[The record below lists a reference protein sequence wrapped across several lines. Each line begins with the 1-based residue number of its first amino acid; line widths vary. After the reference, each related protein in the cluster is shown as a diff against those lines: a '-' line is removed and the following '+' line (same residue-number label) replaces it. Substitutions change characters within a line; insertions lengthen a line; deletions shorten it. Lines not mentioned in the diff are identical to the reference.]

1 MAYSRRLRCRV
12 LLGAALVAVLTMDS
26 LPVVVAAGPEKLPLW
41 SGRAPVG
48 DGRFEAA
55 DAFITVH
62 HPAPDKANGAAVVIC
77 PGGGYRGLVVGP
89 EGHGIAQWL
98 VQHGLAG
105 IVLEY
110 RLPNGR
116 AMVPLVDAQRAIRTV
131 RANAKK
137 WNINSSRI
145 GIMGFSAGGHLA
157 STAGTHFDQGDRQAA
172 DPIDR
177 VSCRP
182 DFMVLVYPVIS
193 LGDKAHVGS
202 RAALLGPTPK
212 PELVE
217 LFSNEKQVTA
227 QTPPAFLAHA
237 KDDRTVSPEHSQMF
251 CDALKAHG
259 VAAEFLELPRG
270 GHGLNGYK
278 GPMWDAWQAQSL
290 QWLAAQNFIPRG
302 DASRSVE

>member
-1 MAYSRRLRCRV
+1 VTHSPLLPCRV
-12 LLGAALVAVLTMDS
+12 LLGIIVATVLTLNT
-26 LPVVVAAGPEKLPLW
+26 LPVVVAAAPEKLPLW
-41 SGRAPVG
+41 AGRAPV
-48 DGRFEAA
+48 DEGRFEAA
-55 DAFITVH
+55 DAFISVYL
-62 HPAPDKANGAAVVIC
+62 PPPEKANGAAVVVC
-77 PGGGYRGLVVGP
+77 PGGGYRSLVVGP

-116 AMVPLVDAQRAIRTV
+116 SFLPLLDAQRAIRTV
-131 RANAKK
+131 RVHAKQ
-137 WNINSSRI
+137 WSLDPNRI

-157 STAGTHFDQGDRQAA
+157 SSTGTHFDQGNPQAA

-182 DFMVLVYPVIS
+182 DFMVLIYPLIS
-193 LGDKAHVGS
+193 LGDKSHVGS
-202 RAALLGPTPK
+202 RKALLGPTPT

-227 QTPPAFLAHA
+227 QTPPTFLAHA
-237 KDDRTVSPEHSQMF
+237 QDDRIVSPEHSQMF

-259 VAAEFLELPRG
+259 VAAEYLKLPHG
-270 GHGLNGYK
+270 DHGLNGYQ
-278 GPMWDAWQAQSL
+278 GPMWNAWQTQSL
-290 QWLAAQNFIPRG
+290 KWLAEQGFVPRG
-302 DASRSVE
+302 T

>member
-1 MAYSRRLRCRV
+1 
-12 LLGAALVAVLTMDS
+12 LLGVALAAVLTMNT
-26 LPVVVAAGPEKLPLW
+26 LPLVVAASPEKLPLW
-41 SGRAPVG
+41 AGQAPVG
-48 DGRFEAA
+48 EGRVEAA
-55 DAFITVH
+55 EAFISVH
-62 HPAPDKANGAAVVIC
+62 LPAPEKANGAAVVIC

-116 AMVPLVDAQRAIRTV
+116 PLVPLVDAQRAIRTV

-137 WNINSSRI
+137 WNLNPNRI

-157 STAGTHFDQGDRQAA
+157 STAGTHFDAGDRQAA
-172 DPIDR
+172 DPIAR

-182 DFMVLVYPVIS
+182 DFMLLVYPVIS

-202 RAALLGPTPK
+202 RKNLLGPTPT

-217 LFSNEKQVTA
+217 LFSNEKQVTG
-227 QTPPAFLAHA
+227 QTPPAFLSHA
-237 KDDRTVSPEHSQMF
+237 KDDRVVSPEHSRMF
-251 CDALKAHG
+251 CDALKSHG

-270 GHGLNGYK
+270 DHGLNGYK

-290 QWLAAQNFIPRG
+290 QWLAAQNIIPRG
-302 DASRSVE
+302 DASRPAGSTQ